1 MMKMTLTYND
11 FERAFRD
18 YDRYKDFGRD
28 ALEAL
33 WEYLEEYEEST
44 GEEIELDVLALC
56 CDYGAYDYLNIAEE
70 FDDLV
75 EREEYEEYEDYTERV
90 LEELER
96 TTSVIR
102 YPGGAVIGTF

>member
-11 FERAFRD
+11 FERAFWD
-18 YDRYKDFGRD
+18 YDRYQDFGSD

-33 WEYLEEYEEST
+33 WDYLREYEEAT
-44 GEEIELDVLALC
+44 GEENED
-56 CDYGAYDYLNIAEE
+56 
-70 FDDLV
+70 
-75 EREEYEEYEDYTERV
+75 YEDYTERV

-102 YPGGAVIGTF
+102 YPGGAIVEAF

>member
-11 FERAFRD
+11 FERAFWD

-70 FDDLV
+70 FDNLV
-75 EREEYEEYEDYTERV
+75 EREENEDYEDYTERV

-102 YPGGAVIGTF
+102 YPGGAIVEAF